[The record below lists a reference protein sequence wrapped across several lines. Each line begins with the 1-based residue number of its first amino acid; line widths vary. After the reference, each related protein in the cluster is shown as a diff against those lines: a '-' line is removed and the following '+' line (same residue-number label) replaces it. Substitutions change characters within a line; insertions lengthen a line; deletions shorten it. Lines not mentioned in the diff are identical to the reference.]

1 MDEIYLEKHTA
12 LFSNMDRFEM
22 VMTKPT
28 SKFDFLIA
36 SGEITEF
43 DSTSMRF
50 EAPVDNYSNTTDYDK
65 YLVFPRRNILV

>member
-36 SGEITEF
+36 RGIFKGKFKCKNPGCTQEI
-43 DSTSMRF
+43 RIR
-50 EAPVDNYSNTTDYDK
+50 K
-65 YLVFPRRNILV
+65 KK